1 MNTLSKIVLG
11 LSLAVVATTTI
22 AKSYTM
28 TSPTDYRSYKS
39 SHGGTLSVGVVNS
52 SGANWKQYSSYF
64 GKKNQWLSVSNDGQ
78 KVYWLTEAQEAEL
91 LFDAQDSVGTEYRV
105 RIDGCTDRAVL
116 SEKSASAITSAG
128 AFHNALRLDFSGYCF
143 DEGLESAWFVPN
155 LGLVKWTQD
164 SILGSVEFELE
175 HAKVGNMTL
184 PNQGGI
190 ELSAQF
196 PAEPIILNQQ
206 QAVEA
211 TITLMNH
218 SDETIRLD
226 FTSGQTFEIY
236 LYDDNEQLVT
246 LWSKDRV
253 FTQALHSMDIKPG
266 EAKRF
271 GGELKLSNLDDQKLD
286 IGTYK
291 LKIEIKGSYSPEAKS
306 FSHIPLSA
314 ESVLHI
320 DNMMKHYQ

>member
-1 MNTLSKIVLG
+1 MNTLSKVVFG
-11 LSLAVVATTTI
+11 LSVAVATTITS
-22 AKSYTM
+22 AQSYTM
-28 TSPTDYRSYKS
+28 TSPVDYRSYKN
-39 SHGGTLSVGVVNS
+39 SHGGTVSVSVVES

-64 GKKNQWLSVSNDGQ
+64 GKENQWLWVSNDGQ
-78 KVYWLTEAQEAEL
+78 KVYWYNESEETDL
-91 LFDAQDSVGTEYRV
+91 LFDAKDPVGTEYLV

-116 SEKSASAITSAG
+116 ADKSATATTLAG
-128 AFHNALRLDFSGYCF
+128 TFSNALRLDFSGYCF

-155 LGLVKWTQD
+155 VGLVKWTQD

-175 HAKVGNMTL
+175 HAKVGSMTL

-196 PAEPIILNQQ
+196 PSEPIILNQQ
-206 QAVEA
+206 QSVAA
-211 TITLMNH
+211 SITLVNH

-236 LYDDNEQLVT
+236 LYDDNDQLVT
-246 LWSKDRV
+246 LWSKDRM
-253 FTQALHSMDIKPG
+253 FTQALHSIEIKPG
-266 EAKRF
+266 GAERF
-271 GGELKLSNLDDQKLD
+271 GGELELTNLDGQSLD

-291 LKIEIKGSYSPEAKS
+291 LKIEIKGSYSPEASS

-320 DNMMKHYQ
+320 DNMMNHY